1 MLGCSGIALLSGETR
16 VNILFSEVATP
27 AHLPILNTRTFF
39 FFEDDLYWKKKK
51 PSHLI

>member
-1 MLGCSGIALLSGETR
+1 MLGCSGTALLSGETR

-39 FFEDDLYWKKKK
+39 FLKMISTGKRKN
-51 PSHLI
+51 PAI